1 MGSEN
6 ADSILMR
13 ILERAAQNLTIE
25 KLLIQLHLDPNNLTF
40 DVVYRTLGELVLA
53 SITLPN
59 MCALIGAILYAGT
72 FLMQTIVPLR
82 ILGILSALFFMAYG
96 ILGGVIATFLMY
108 FLLLPINSLRL
119 FQILKLI
126 RKARTAALGDLSV
139 DWLKPFMDR
148 RNYRKG
154 QILFRKGDTANELFV
169 TMAGKFLVTEIG
181 VELPPGRIVGEL
193 GFLSPNNKRT
203 QTLECIEDGTIL
215 TLTYDRL
222 LEIFYQNPDF
232 GYYFLRL
239 TTDRLLQNNRRLE
252 ATIEQYKLKLQAG
265 TP

>member
-1 MGSEN
+1 
-6 ADSILMR
+6 
-13 ILERAAQNLTIE
+13 
-25 KLLIQLHLDPNNLTF
+25 
-40 DVVYRTLGELVLA
+40 
-53 SITLPN
+53 
-59 MCALIGAILYAGT
+59 
-72 FLMQTIVPLR
+72 
-82 ILGILSALFFMAYG
+82 
-96 ILGGVIATFLMY
+96 
-108 FLLLPINSLRL
+108 
-119 FQILKLI
+119 
-126 RKARTAALGDLSV
+126 
-139 DWLKPFMDR
+139 
-148 RNYRKG
+148 
-154 QILFRKGDTANELFV
+154 
-169 TMAGKFLVTEIG
+169 MAGKFLVTEIG

>member
-1 MGSEN
+1 MSSEN

-108 FLLLPINSLRL
+108 FLLLPINSL
-119 FQILKLI
+119 
-126 RKARTAALGDLSV
+126 
-139 DWLKPFMDR
+139 
-148 RNYRKG
+148 
-154 QILFRKGDTANELFV
+154 
-169 TMAGKFLVTEIG
+169 
-181 VELPPGRIVGEL
+181 
-193 GFLSPNNKRT
+193 
-203 QTLECIEDGTIL
+203 
-215 TLTYDRL
+215 
-222 LEIFYQNPDF
+222 
-232 GYYFLRL
+232 
-239 TTDRLLQNNRRLE
+239 
-252 ATIEQYKLKLQAG
+252 
-265 TP
+265 